1 MTQPIICIPR
11 ISKNISSTDIRYIF
25 NDYCFGN
32 IRKINIVSGKETNKA
47 FISYSYW
54 NTSYNAKRFRDALN
68 NDEEMKLFYDFPNF
82 WKCYKSFT

>member
-32 IRKINIVSGKETNKA
+32 IRKINIVPGKETNKA

-54 NTSYNAKRFRDALN
+54 NTNYNTKRFRNALKRSEI
-68 NDEEMKLFYDFPNF
+68 NDYVFDGNGCTLK
-82 WKCYKSFT
+82 